1 MQFSFRIRK
10 RLGLLLTTIL
20 TALFVLSLGSQIIS
34 KPNLASSQGQNPIKP
49 PSSSLSRNTQVVGSA
64 SPWQTSPLKVV
75 QPPIT
80 PQLMPAP
87 TPTPIVNQAAIPNP
101 STVEI
106 PLDLSVR
113 SSPAMAAKGT
123 TQYGHFPYAEAE
135 PGRLVEVGKFVRDT
149 YTRSEALDFDASQA
163 FQRMKDVAEAEGVFM
178 MPISGFR
185 NISDQQELF
194 SRQIQRRGSEREAA
208 RYSAPPRHSE
218 HHTGYALDIT
228 DARRSDVDLKVA
240 FEETEVYRWLL
251 TRAGRF
257 EFEKSFPANNAQG
270 VSYEPWHWRYVG
282 SPQARAAF
290 AAARGQ

>member
-1 MQFSFRIRK
+1 MRFSFRIRK

-34 KPNLASSQGQNPIKP
+34 KPNLASSQGQNAIKP
-49 PSSSLSRNTQVVGSA
+49 PSSLLSKNTQVVGSA

-80 PQLMPAP
+80 PQVIPAP
-87 TPTPIVNQAAIPNP
+87 RPTPIVNQAAIPNP
-101 STVEI
+101 SNVEI
-106 PLDLSVR
+106 PLDFSVR
-113 SSPAMAAKGT
+113 SNPAMAAKGT

-135 PGRLVEVGKFVRDT
+135 TGRLVEVGKFVRDT

-163 FQRMKDVAEAEGVFM
+163 FQQMKAAARAEGISM

-185 NISDQQELF
+185 NISDQQDLF
-194 SRQIQRRGSEREAA
+194 DRQTQRRGSAVEAA
-208 RYSAPPRHSE
+208 KYSAPPGHSE

-228 DARRSDVDLKVA
+228 DGRRSDVDLKVA
-240 FEETEVYRWLL
+240 FDETDVYRWLL
-251 TRAGRF
+251 TNARQFGF
-257 EFEKSFPANNAQG
+257 QQSFPANNTQG
-270 VSYEPWHWRYVG
+270 VSYEPWHWRYVD
-282 SPQARAAF
+282 SPQAQAVF